1 MKSASF
7 HYSITQE
14 IMVATQKV
22 SQGLEETW
30 NNLYA
35 GYIKGVAST
44 LVFASSLEDEQRLS
58 VGVLLMVLKSEMK
71 PSTPASFLNFQTT
84 KNSYRA

>member
-7 HYSITQE
+7 RSSITQE
-14 IMVATQKV
+14 SMVATQKV

-35 GYIKGVAST
+35 GYVQGVATT
-44 LVFASSLEDEQRLS
+44 LVLQTLLEDEQRAKCG
-58 VGVLLMVLKSEMK
+58 GVVDS
-71 PSTPASFLNFQTT
+71 P
-84 KNSYRA
+84 

>member
-1 MKSASF
+1 
-7 HYSITQE
+7 
-14 IMVATQKV
+14 MVDTQKV

-44 LVFASSLEDEQRLS
+44 LVFASLLKDEQRLS
-58 VGVLLMVLKSEMK
+58 VGVLLTVLKSEIK
-71 PSTPASFLNFQTT
+71 PSTPASFHNIQIPNVVIGLIANHFH
-84 KNSYRA
+84 